1 MSVKEIRNIFF
12 DTMQENFSFP
22 IFLQGS
28 MSDKMKYP
36 DTFITYFIP
45 TNETQNGDNKTQ
57 LNTFILEVATYS
69 NDIDVKDETTEKIK
83 EILKAKNFNFVMG
96 GDVASDEPTHTGYM
110 QRFAI
115 II

>member
-1 MSVKEIRNIFF
+1 MSIKKIRQIFF
-12 DTMQENFSFP
+12 DTMQENFSYP

-28 MSDKMKYP
+28 MSEKMKYP
-36 DTFITYFIP
+36 ETFITYFIP
-45 TNETQNGDNKTQ
+45 TNETQNGDNETQ
-57 LNTFILEVATYS
+57 INTFILEVATYS
-69 NDIDVKDETTEKIK
+69 SDIDIKDDTTEKIK